1 MALASIFPKGGPSNG
16 GTDVRLAGEGI
27 AHTGHAFA
35 GTLLCDFGGVHTTGR
50 MEAEPEV
57 AAASGSRVVCPSPGT
72 AVAGEV
78 GVRFSTTQGSSFA
91 SGVMPFRY
99 YDPPVVRELR
109 PSSGPVAGGTIV
121 LVLGAGFG
129 PYPSLGQS
137 ISLCRFGTH
146 ATAPPQHHGGAAMGA
161 ETGAALQPAGFA
173 LRDPTLR
180 THLPR
185 FVTTPATVLHD
196 GALTCR
202 APAAFGLGAYDVAV
216 SLNGAD
222 FSSGGGRFRNGSSRP
237 SARFQYYDNWLRP
250 HVGGNVPSARGAH
263 AAARLSDSLWLFGGW
278 GERRGSAGG
287 WVEVKDEPPSVDGSM
302 RDVDGLH
309 TRHNDLMQLQTSIAG
324 EFYPSD
330 HQPDL
335 VWSNQPYRSY
345 TMHAQPNAS
354 AAREAAAR
362 ANAEPAAA
370 PTAGTDTAAA
380 FSASPSW
387 HPQST
392 SAIASPPNASHAYVL
407 LPAPAP
413 RPRNGH
419 SLTAV
424 GPRLVLFGGEATAHI
439 EFPLADKFAVK
450 GLRTLEGT
458 LKPRLRDAPGEFV
471 PARPLDPV
479 TATYKLASEGADV
492 WAHHEAGAPMGEGVT
507 GDPRVVKYNT
517 RQWQADPLWEAT
529 EPKEYYG
536 FHGEGMLAHTATR
549 TVTAADGSV
558 RVIRDDLDGVDTA
571 EHISSDVYTQRSEA
585 LDDVH
590 VYDMTN
596 HLWVRLQPSGERLPS
611 RTEHAACAITLT
623 NAIGE
628 RYAALAVFGGWRLAP
643 CGQSVPCSQLLND
656 FFILHLEAPPLTAA
670 AAAGSHSE
678 GSHGAGSE
686 PGGGAGSEPG
696 GGAGSEPGGGEP
708 GGRED
713 HSEICCAR
721 SHWEQPILD
730 GLPPLPRRG
739 HTMTTL
745 PAWGGGPFYDGPEGD
760 DDAALLVLFGLS
772 SVYNLTIDEARG
784 EYLNDVHVLHLAN
797 RSWYPLEVRGSAPV
811 PRAGHTTT
819 LSPDGRRLVVYG
831 GMDGGGSLADCHVLD
846 LSVADDPI
854 WWQLIASGDTPRP
867 RHAHSATLFGT
878 DLLVVGGLPPG
889 PRAFGASMD
898 MLNLVDVELQTSAVI
913 GRRVETDLALKSS
926 CTLMFGSSGSAVQ
939 QWTCGV
945 RLRERAMNGSLL
957 A

>member
-1 MALASIFPKGGPSNG
+1 MA
-16 GTDVRLAGEGI
+16 R
-27 AHTGHAFA
+27 
-35 GTLLCDFGGVHTTGR
+35 C
-50 MEAEPEV
+50 
-57 AAASGSRVVCPSPGT
+57 
-72 AVAGEV
+72 
-78 GVRFSTTQGSSFA
+78 
-91 SGVMPFRY
+91 
-99 YDPPVVRELR
+99 
-109 PSSGPVAGGTIV
+109 
-121 LVLGAGFG
+121 
-129 PYPSLGQS
+129 
-137 ISLCRFGTH
+137 
-146 ATAPPQHHGGAAMGA
+146 
-161 ETGAALQPAGFA
+161 
-173 LRDPTLR
+173 
-180 THLPR
+180 
-185 FVTTPATVLHD
+185 
-196 GALTCR
+196 
-202 APAAFGLGAYDVAV
+202 
-216 SLNGAD
+216 
-222 FSSGGGRFRNGSSRP
+222 
-237 SARFQYYDNWLRP
+237 
-250 HVGGNVPSARGAH
+250 
-263 AAARLSDSLWLFGGW
+263 
-278 GERRGSAGG
+278 
-287 WVEVKDEPPSVDGSM
+287 
-302 RDVDGLH
+302 DVDGLH
-309 TRHNDLMQLQTSIAG
+309 TRLNDLMQLQTSIAG

-354 AAREAAAR
+354 AAQRR
-362 ANAEPAAA
+362 GAA
-370 PTAGTDTAAA
+370 PAR
-380 FSASPSW
+380 SP
-387 HPQST
+387 PQRPPLVRHRRRLLRLSILA
-392 SAIASPPNASHAYVL
+392 SAIDERHRLASQREPCLRVAAGPGAASAQ
-407 LPAPAP
+407 
-413 RPRNGH
+413 RPL
-419 SLTAV
+419 LTAV
-424 GPRLVLFGGEATAHI
+424 GPRLVLFGGGATAHI
-439 EFPLADKFAVK
+439 GSPRRQVWVK

-458 LKPRLRDAPGEFV
+458 LKPRLRDAPGGC
-471 PARPLDPV
+471 AGAAACPV
-479 TATYKLASEGADV
+479 TATYKLASEAADV

-784 EYLNDVHVLHLAN
+784 EYLNDVHVLHLAS
-797 RSWYPLEVRGSAPV
+797 SWYPLEVRGSAPV

-819 LSPDGRRLVVYG
+819 LSP
-831 GMDGGGSLADCHVLD
+831 MDGASSSTAAWTAAAASL
-846 LSVADDPI
+846 
-854 WWQLIASGDTPRP
+854 T
-867 RHAHSATLFGT
+867 ATC
-878 DLLVVGGLPPG
+878 
-889 PRAFGASMD
+889 S
-898 MLNLVDVELQTSAVI
+898 I
-913 GRRVETDLALKSS
+913 
-926 CTLMFGSSGSAVQ
+926 
-939 QWTCGV
+939 
-945 RLRERAMNGSLL
+945 
-957 A
+957 